1 MAKEVIR
8 QDVIE
13 VGLESNDML
22 ASLKKINDEINRI
35 KKSFGI
41 LDDDEPLEK
50 TKEQA
55 DKTKES
61 IEKTQKQTEKLKET
75 LDKVGKT
82 SFNKVVS
89 GLKKVG
95 AAAVSA
101 TKLAAKA
108 TVAGVGAASAG
119 VAALVASS
127 VNAYGD
133 YEQLVGGVETLFGA
147 GGADTAEDYAKS
159 IGKSV
164 SQVRDKF
171 KILKE
176 SEAQVFKDANDA
188 YKTAGLSANDY
199 METVTGFSASLI
211 SSLNG
216 DTKKAAEYSNKAI
229 VDMSDNANKM
239 GSSMESIQNAYQGFA
254 KQNYTMLD
262 NLKLGYGGTQEEMK
276 RLIKDAAKID
286 KTVKANDMSF
296 GNIVLAIHAIQD
308 SMDISGTTAK
318 EASTTIQGSFSS
330 LKSTWGNLMTS
341 LVVGGDSFDQCLS
354 NLVDSAK
361 TFGDNVM
368 PAIRKGL
375 EGVGRLI
382 TELAPYIE
390 AELPGLIDELLPP
403 LLKAATALVK
413 GLIKALPNIIKVII
427 KELPDV
433 VKQIGQAI
441 TEAFGT
447 QFPSLGEFGKSF
459 MENVNIIAKIIPMML
474 GGIIAFKAIKPI
486 VSGLGSVSKLFGK
499 SDKSISK
506 MKNPLENIAKT
517 NVKTV
522 LKGMAN
528 IAIIVGGFTAIAA
541 AFMLVSPYIAGL
553 LDVGSMKK
561 VIGTIA
567 VLGIVGSALSGL
579 AGLVGLIP
587 VPTVLLGLAN
597 IALVITGFTAIVTAF
612 GALSKIPH
620 FNEFISSGGDTLAN
634 LFEQIGKIGGSLI
647 GSFGESVTSA
657 LPTVGKNLSDFAT
670 SLKPMFTMFNGID
683 VKSIGVFFGSMGSF
697 LLKMAGNS
705 LANFFTFGGTNFAEL
720 GIQLTTFAQNSKGFF
735 DKVKEFPAAGFTNA
749 KLMFE
754 ALGDIGNIPNTGGI
768 AQWFSGTN
776 DFAALSDG
784 LKDLSG
790 DGVVGF
796 FKTAAALPQA
806 GFVNAKELF
815 QAISKVS
822 SIPNTGGVAQWF
834 SGENDLSGLAE
845 NLPAF
850 GKSMAEFY
858 ASISGISDFGRI
870 ESLFNSLKSA
880 SGISSITEL
889 VSQNIDEIVKKISD
903 LPQKMAKALESSGKS
918 LSTALVKIWKD
929 AVTASATPVN
939 KLLDGANWILNE
951 FGSSKRVAKW
961 TPYAKGTD
969 GHEGGNA
976 LVNDGRG
983 AELVQMPNGNAFIPK
998 GKNVFIPNAPKGM
1011 KVLSAEDT
1019 ADVMGRKSPTFKYA
1033 KGNIDIW
1040 DYLDDAKGLI
1050 GKVKEKYA
1058 NYNGITGLALNI
1070 GKGMVETVSGEM
1082 IPWVKKLYDEFGVL
1096 SLANYNPAKGVEQWR
1111 STVIRALKMEG
1122 LYSEANVVRTLYQMQ
1137 TESGGNPKAINNWD
1151 SNAKKG
1157 TPSKGLM
1164 QVIDPTFAAYA
1175 KAPFN
1180 KNIYDPL
1187 SNILASI
1194 RYAVSRYGSL
1204 ANAYQ
1209 GHGYANGGLVTKPG
1223 WIGEEHRPEM
1233 VIPLSNNKRKRALSL
1248 WERTG
1253 SILGAYTPE
1262 NSPASSRSGSSTG
1275 NIYNFN
1281 MNITVEGGETN
1292 RQTARAVKNAA
1303 KEALAE
1309 FMDDFA
1315 SGNKPVREY

>member
-1 MAKEVIR
+1 
-8 QDVIE
+8 
-13 VGLESNDML
+13 
-22 ASLKKINDEINRI
+22 
-35 KKSFGI
+35 
-41 LDDDEPLEK
+41 
-50 TKEQA
+50 
-55 DKTKES
+55 
-61 IEKTQKQTEKLKET
+61 
-75 LDKVGKT
+75 
-82 SFNKVVS
+82 
-89 GLKKVG
+89 
-95 AAAVSA
+95 
-101 TKLAAKA
+101 
-108 TVAGVGAASAG
+108 
-119 VAALVASS
+119 
-127 VNAYGD
+127 
-133 YEQLVGGVETLFGA
+133 
-147 GGADTAEDYAKS
+147 
-159 IGKSV
+159 
-164 SQVRDKF
+164 
-171 KILKE
+171 
-176 SEAQVFKDANDA
+176 
-188 YKTAGLSANDY
+188 
-199 METVTGFSASLI
+199 
-211 SSLNG
+211 
-216 DTKKAAEYSNKAI
+216 
-229 VDMSDNANKM
+229 
-239 GSSMESIQNAYQGFA
+239 
-254 KQNYTMLD
+254 
-262 NLKLGYGGTQEEMK
+262 
-276 RLIKDAAKID
+276 
-286 KTVKANDMSF
+286 
-296 GNIVLAIHAIQD
+296 
-308 SMDISGTTAK
+308 
-318 EASTTIQGSFSS
+318 
-330 LKSTWGNLMTS
+330 
-341 LVVGGDSFDQCLS
+341 
-354 NLVDSAK
+354 
-361 TFGDNVM
+361 
-368 PAIRKGL
+368 
-375 EGVGRLI
+375 
-382 TELAPYIE
+382 
-390 AELPGLIDELLPP
+390 
-403 LLKAATALVK
+403 
-413 GLIKALPNIIKVII
+413 
-427 KELPDV
+427 
-433 VKQIGQAI
+433 
-441 TEAFGT
+441 
-447 QFPSLGEFGKSF
+447 
-459 MENVNIIAKIIPMML
+459 
-474 GGIIAFKAIKPI
+474 
-486 VSGLGSVSKLFGK
+486 
-499 SDKSISK
+499 
-506 MKNPLENIAKT
+506 
-517 NVKTV
+517 
-522 LKGMAN
+522 
-528 IAIIVGGFTAIAA
+528 
-541 AFMLVSPYIAGL
+541 
-553 LDVGSMKK
+553 
-561 VIGTIA
+561 
-567 VLGIVGSALSGL
+567 
-579 AGLVGLIP
+579 
-587 VPTVLLGLAN
+587 
-597 IALVITGFTAIVTAF
+597 
-612 GALSKIPH
+612 
-620 FNEFISSGGDTLAN
+620 
-634 LFEQIGKIGGSLI
+634 
-647 GSFGESVTSA
+647 
-657 LPTVGKNLSDFAT
+657 
-670 SLKPMFTMFNGID
+670 
-683 VKSIGVFFGSMGSF
+683 
-697 LLKMAGNS
+697 
-705 LANFFTFGGTNFAEL
+705 
-720 GIQLTTFAQNSKGFF
+720 
-735 DKVKEFPAAGFTNA
+735 
-749 KLMFE
+749 MFE

-806 GFVNAKELF
+806 GFENAKELF

-1058 NYNGITGLALNI
+1058 NYNGIIGLALNI